1 MSVTVYSMP
10 NCPQCA
16 ATYKLLDRNQI
27 EYEVIDLTMNAGAF
41 ETVKNLGYL
50 KAPVVVTDTEHWA
63 GFRPDK
69 IKAYAAATLVGTV
82 LL

>member
-10 NCPQCA
+10 NCPQCL
-16 ATYKLLDRNQI
+16 ATYRQFDRNQI
-27 EYEVIDLTMNAGAF
+27 EYEVVDLMRDSAAMEF
-41 ETVKNLGYL
+41 VKQLGYA
-50 KAPVVVTDTEHWA
+50 KAPVVVTDTDHWA

-69 IKAYAAATLVGTV
+69 IKAHVAATLVGTV